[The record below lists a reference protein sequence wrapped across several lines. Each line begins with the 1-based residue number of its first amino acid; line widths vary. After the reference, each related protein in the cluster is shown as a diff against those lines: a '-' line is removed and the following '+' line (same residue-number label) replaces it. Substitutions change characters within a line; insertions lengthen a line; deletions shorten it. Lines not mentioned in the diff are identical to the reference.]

1 MFHSGLCSCAEALQ
15 WAFSA
20 SLVFRA
26 LCFLGPET
34 DFSGNL
40 FCVTAVS
47 TLDVSGKTLWCLCD
61 YAELQDVAVQVW
73 QGKKVLKK
81 KKGSQYARKSE

>member
-47 TLDVSGKTLWCLCD
+47 TLDVSGKTLWCLSVIMQSSRMSL
-61 YAELQDVAVQVW
+61 YRS
-73 QGKKVLKK
+73 GKEKK
-81 KKGSQYARKSE
+81 C